1 MSSNLILNDG
11 VIEKTTNKKTCKRKG
26 ALQKMSL
33 KSDRKKPNKNKIWKK
48 ISSQKIWEND
58 QDKIW
63 HRGMKLK
70 KTINKKTMQKKRN

>member
-1 MSSNLILNDG
+1 
-11 VIEKTTNKKTCKRKG
+11 
-26 ALQKMSL
+26 MSL